1 MNRRDRRAQSG
12 AALGPPAAKE
22 FAQALAA
29 HQAGRLEQASRG
41 YEALLRK
48 DPRHIGALHMLGALR
63 HQAGRY
69 DEAADLIGRAAG
81 LKPDDPA
88 ILGDLGA
95 LMRLLG
101 RSTDAL
107 TAYEAAARLRPAAP
121 ESAFNLGNALA
132 DLGRAD
138 EAREQ
143 FEEALRRRPAYVEA
157 LNNLGNLL
165 LSQGDLVGA
174 AARLRQA
181 AKLRPDLPE
190 PLNNLGNLLIDLG
203 DLSGAVAQYRQALRF
218 RPDYP
223 DALRNLAAAL
233 ARQGKPAEA
242 VAALEKL
249 LALHPGDRRA
259 ALARAAIL
267 IDQGAAEDALPVL
280 LTALAEAPWP
290 MVKSAFARCMGRIES
305 APPALAEPLT
315 RALAEGWGSPRQLA
329 VAAIRVLKADPAIQE
344 ALARVEAAWPQ
355 RLTGDALMDP
365 AGWDRLAENALLQS
379 LLETGVVGDVA
390 LERLF
395 TCLRA
400 SFALD
405 PGASVT
411 PLRLSIARQCFI
423 NDYAYDLAD
432 AEQEAVD
439 SLRAKIEAAITSGA
453 SIAPNWIAVYAAYRP
468 LIGLNGAAS
477 LLERPDLSPVEALLR
492 QQIREP
498 LEERRLAAGLP
509 ALTVVRDG
517 VSQQVRQQYEE
528 SPYPRWVALGPAD
541 PPIALSVALRRR
553 FPGGPYQAPA
563 KDPSI
568 LVGLVAGGGTGHHP
582 IQTARRYVGLQLT
595 VIDLSLA
602 SLGYAARKA
611 AELGLYNI
619 TFAQADILELS
630 GMEDRFDLIESVGVL
645 HHLADPMAGWRRLA
659 AALKPG
665 GVMRIGLYSELA
677 RRGVVA
683 GRALIAELGL
693 APTDRDIRAF
703 RQRVMAAPEG
713 DPIRGPMRLD
723 DFYSLSECRDLLF
736 HVQEHRFTIPQ
747 IAAAL
752 EALGLVFVGFEVEPG
767 VEAAFHALNP
777 APGDRYDLARW
788 ATFEEAHPD
797 CFIGMYQFFAQK
809 RGGA

>member
-1 MNRRDRRAQSG
+1 MKPS
-12 AALGPPAAKE
+12 KE
-22 FAQALAA
+22 FNQALAS
-29 HQAGRLEQASRG
+29 HQAGRLEQAGKG
-41 YEALLRK
+41 YEALLRRE
-48 DPRHIGALHMLGALR
+48 PGHVGALHMLGVLH

-69 DEAADLIGRAAG
+69 AEAADLIGQAAALKPEDPALQGDLGALLRLLNRPEEALAAYEAAAG
-81 LKPDDPA
+81 LKPD
-88 ILGDLGA
+88 
-95 LMRLLG
+95 
-101 RSTDAL
+101 
-107 TAYEAAARLRPAAP
+107 AP

-132 DLGRAD
+132 DLGRSQ
-138 EAREQ
+138 EAKAQ

-165 LSQGDLVGA
+165 LSLGDLTGA
-174 AARLRQA
+174 AQRLRQA
-181 AKLRPDLPE
+181 VKLRPDLPE

-203 DLSGAVAQYRQALRF
+203 DLPGAVAQYRQALRF

-223 DALRNLAAAL
+223 DALRNLGSAL
-233 ARQGKPAEA
+233 ARQGRPAEA
-242 VAALEKL
+242 LAPLERL
-249 LALHPGDRRA
+249 LAQNPGDRQA

-267 IDQGAAEDALPVL
+267 IDQGAADDALPIL
-280 LTALAEAPWP
+280 LAQLKEAPSP
-290 MVKSAFARCMGRIES
+290 VAKAAFARCMGRIER
-305 APPALAEPLT
+305 APPDLVEPLT

-329 VAAIRVLKADPAIQE
+329 AAAIRALKEDPTISA
-344 ALARVEAAWPQ
+344 ALARVAAAWPQ
-355 RLTGDALMDP
+355 RLTGETLLDP
-365 AGWDRLAENALLQS
+365 AGWEQLEENALLLI
-379 LLETGVVGDVA
+379 LLETGVIGDVR

-400 SFALD
+400 SFSLD
-405 PGASVT
+405 PGAAVS
-411 PLRLSIARQCFI
+411 PLRLSLARQCFI
-423 NDYAYDLAD
+423 NDYAYELCES
-432 AEQEAVD
+432 EQATID
-439 SLRAKIEAAITSGA
+439 SLRAAIDAAIASGA
-453 SIAPNWIAVYAAYRP
+453 AIPPGWIAVYGAYQP
-468 LIGLNGAAS
+468 LICLEGGAL
-477 LLERPDLSPVEALLR
+477 LLERPDLEPVATLLR

-498 LEERRLAAGLP
+498 LEERRLAAQLP
-509 ALTVVRDG
+509 ALTAVRDG

-528 SPYPRWVALGPAD
+528 SPYPRWVSLGPAE
-541 PPIALSVALRRR
+541 PPISLSVALRRR
-553 FPGGPYQAPA
+553 FPGGPYRPPA
-563 KDPSI
+563 ENASG

-582 IQTARRYVGLQLT
+582 IQTARRYAGLQLT

-611 AELGLYNI
+611 AELDLRNI
-619 TFAQADILELS
+619 SFAQADILELS

-645 HHLADPMAGWRRLA
+645 HHLLDPMAGWRRLV

-723 DFYSLSECRDLLF
+723 DFFSLSECRDLLF

-752 EALGLVFVGFEVEPG
+752 EELGLVFLGFEVEPG
-767 VEAAFHALNP
+767 VEAVFHALNP
-777 APGDRYDLARW
+777 GPTDRYDLTRW
-788 ATFEEAHPD
+788 AAFEEAHPA

-809 RGGA
+809 R